1 MAPLAV
7 TVVVVS
13 AEKNMEDRR
22 RAATVVQRWV
32 MRDAKTMVDDD
43 TRVEDTTTTVP
54 AEATLEAEA
63 TATTDVKSLV
73 QAEVTQ
79 AVATTT
85 TTARAVATVTTGAM
99 SPVPVGAT
107 QVVTTIMTAHPEV
120 AAMEATLE
128 GTADQV
134 ATEVNT
140 LRAHPTA
147 AAAAAMVVPRTI
159 SQVRPSMLRASLET
173 AATTI
178 CLATSSVC
186 CPARRTSSRMRM

>member
-1 MAPLAV
+1 
-7 TVVVVS
+7 
-13 AEKNMEDRR
+13 
-22 RAATVVQRWV
+22 

-43 TRVEDTTTTVP
+43 TRVEDMTTIVP
-54 AEATLEAEA
+54 AEATLEVEA

-79 AVATTT
+79 EVATTT
-85 TTARAVATVTTGAM
+85 TTARAVATVTTGAT

-107 QVVTTIMTAHPEV
+107 QVVATIMTAHPEA

-147 AAAAAMVVPRTI
+147 AAVAMVVPRTI

>member
-32 MRDAKTMVDDD
+32 MRDAKTTVDDD
-43 TRVEDTTTTVP
+43 TRVEDMTTIVP
-54 AEATLEAEA
+54 AEATLEVEA

-79 AVATTT
+79 EVATTT
-85 TTARAVATVTTGAM
+85 TTARAVATVTTGAT

-128 GTADQV
+128 ATADQV

-147 AAAAAMVVPRTI
+147 AAVAMVVPRTI